1 LQVLKQEWPHNWKDF
16 IPQIVESGKTNE
28 TLCGNNMAILKL
40 LSEEVFEFSLKNLTS
55 RKIESLKE
63 SLTRE
68 FQLIYQLCE
77 FVMKNAKNVT
87 TLQTT
92 LQCFLRFLFWVPL
105 YYVFETPLIDM
116 LLHQFFPQPHFCC
129 DALQCLAEVAAIDP
143 KSVDTKYHPKVQ
155 KMYADF
161 ITNLS
166 NIVQPQNIKQF
177 YVEGDNGEEFVQRLT
192 LFLTTILKTHLPILE
207 TQDLV
212 WYLIQGL
219 QYLVHISEVDDDEI
233 FKICTEYWQFLADDL
248 YHKEIQHSRPVP
260 TFSSPVATQSQ
271 SPRLQTYSPILAQ
284 VRHLLIDRM
293 PKPEEVLVVEN
304 EDGEV
309 VKEHLKDVEVVAL
322 HKTVRETLVFLTH
335 LNQQQTEDAIIE
347 KLGLQVH
354 PAPGGP
360 GWSRQ
365 GLSTLCWAIG
375 SISGAMREDD
385 EKRYLVHVIKDLLGL
400 CEVTRGKDNKAV
412 IASNIMYVVG
422 QYPRFLRAHWKFL
435 KTVVNKLFEF
445 MHETHPGV
453 QDMACETFL
462 KICQRCKHQFV
473 KHQHQ
478 EQSPFIEQLLIGS
491 STVADIG
498 STIADLETHQ
508 INMFYEAV
516 GYIVASEPNA
526 EKRDSIIQKLF
537 ELPNRD
543 WMEIIGAAVQD
554 PNLLQNQ
561 ETMRKIA
568 KILQIN
574 VRVSSSLGQPYV
586 LQLAAIFEKMLQVY
600 KLYSEAISMQV
611 AANPQSAK
619 TSGVRLMRKVKQE
632 TLRLIETTVK
642 KSEEMGR
649 IVEHF
654 VPPLVDYVL
663 ADYQSNHP
671 DTRDPEVLSL
681 FAAIIKQAGDLITD
695 QVPRVLSAVFE
706 CTLQMITTNMEDFP
720 EHRIN
725 FFNLLKEINHNCFR
739 AFFQIPGEVFKVLI
753 DSIIW
758 AIKHRERNIA
768 DTGLTILLEMLRNLD
783 GLADVSTQF
792 YQQFL
797 VSLLHDIF
805 TVLTDKEH
813 EPGFKLQCAI
823 LQHMV
828 SRVEGGMPA
837 TPLFNPAE
845 TPGVTSN
852 QQFIRQK
859 ILAMLTEGFSDR
871 LTSTQLMEFVTALFD
886 PTRDVLTFQ
895 TLVRDFLVQI
905 KEFNCDQWSESTFT
919 QQLAAEQKDE
929 VKKEVRRCP
938 PRNLANLANLA
949 AATTLVCA
957 CLHRS

>member
-1 LQVLKQEWPHNWKDF
+1 
-16 IPQIVESGKTNE
+16 
-28 TLCGNNMAILKL
+28 
-40 LSEEVFEFSLKNLTS
+40 
-55 RKIESLKE
+55 
-63 SLTRE
+63 
-68 FQLIYQLCE
+68 
-77 FVMKNAKNVT
+77 
-87 TLQTT
+87 
-92 LQCFLRFLFWVPL
+92 
-105 YYVFETPLIDM
+105 
-116 LLHQFFPQPHFCC
+116 
-129 DALQCLAEVAAIDP
+129 
-143 KSVDTKYHPKVQ
+143 
-155 KMYADF
+155 
-161 ITNLS
+161 
-166 NIVQPQNIKQF
+166 
-177 YVEGDNGEEFVQRLT
+177 
-192 LFLTTILKTHLPILE
+192 
-207 TQDLV
+207 
-212 WYLIQGL
+212 
-219 QYLVHISEVDDDEI
+219 
-233 FKICTEYWQFLADDL
+233 
-248 YHKEIQHSRPVP
+248 
-260 TFSSPVATQSQ
+260 
-271 SPRLQTYSPILAQ
+271 
-284 VRHLLIDRM
+284 
-293 PKPEEVLVVEN
+293 
-304 EDGEV
+304 
-309 VKEHLKDVEVVAL
+309 
-322 HKTVRETLVFLTH
+322 
-335 LNQQQTEDAIIE
+335 
-347 KLGLQVH
+347 
-354 PAPGGP
+354 
-360 GWSRQ
+360 
-365 GLSTLCWAIG
+365 
-375 SISGAMREDD
+375 
-385 EKRYLVHVIKDLLGL
+385 
-400 CEVTRGKDNKAV
+400 
-412 IASNIMYVVG
+412 
-422 QYPRFLRAHWKFL
+422 
-435 KTVVNKLFEF
+435 
-445 MHETHPGV
+445 
-453 QDMACETFL
+453 
-462 KICQRCKHQFV
+462 
-473 KHQHQ
+473 
-478 EQSPFIEQLLIGS
+478 
-491 STVADIG
+491 
-498 STIADLETHQ
+498 
-508 INMFYEAV
+508 
-516 GYIVASEPNA
+516 
-526 EKRDSIIQKLF
+526 
-537 ELPNRD
+537 
-543 WMEIIGAAVQD
+543 
-554 PNLLQNQ
+554 
-561 ETMRKIA
+561 MRKIA

-574 VRVSSSLGQPYV
+574 VRVSSSLGQPYI